1 MHEAG
6 LARGV
11 AKVLLERGLRVEQ
24 VRLTVRGG
32 QHDPAEFQALLRQHL
47 FEILPDQRPAIDA
60 LEIRRAPFAH
70 LCVSCGDGF
79 EATGVAE
86 PCPRCG
92 RESLPAIPE
101 EQIDIEQV
109 VVSSGANERG
119 AE

>member
-11 AKVLLERGLRVEQ
+11 ARVLLERGLRVEQ

-32 QHDPAEFQALLRQHL
+32 HRDPAEFEALLRDHL
-47 FEILPDQRPAIDA
+47 SEILPEQRAAIAA

-79 EATGVAE
+79 EASGVVE

-92 RESLPAIPE
+92 RDSLPAIPE
-101 EQIDIEQV
+101 EQIDVEQLTLARDEV
-109 VVSSGANERG
+109 VP
-119 AE
+119 